1 MKNNDGRLIKGE
13 AMRARLVETA
23 LKVFAERGF
32 ACATIKDLGA
42 AAGMSPA
49 LLYHYFKSKEELLQ
63 AVVERYSF
71 VGDVRRL
78 INAGESLP
86 VRDFLK
92 ALAGRFYELMGE
104 RLELMKIFLQEGA
117 SNETVAAAWKGLLNQ
132 GFPLLKGYFDRQIA
146 LGCLRP
152 HNTEVTVRALGTAI
166 VMLRFTERVLP
177 LQTVSGPEFIE
188 QLIDNLLT
196 GLYPDPAAGPAV
208 GKTGR

>member
-42 AAGMSPA
+42 SAGMSPA

-78 INAGESLP
+78 IDAGDSLP
-86 VRDFLK
+86 VGDFLR
-92 ALAGRFYELMGE
+92 ALAGRFYELIGE
-104 RLELMKIFLQEGA
+104 RLELVKIFLQEGA
-117 SNETVAAAWKGLLNQ
+117 SNEAVAAAWKGLLSQ
-132 GFPLLKGYFDRQIA
+132 GFPLLKGYFDRQVA

-152 HNTEVTVRALGTAI
+152 HTTEVTVRTLGTAI